1 MAGKGQPKGFVG
13 NPIGKNQYVDKAG
26 MGERTKTLSVRVTL
40 NMDKAIRDS
49 IKAKGITLTQWVED
63 AFERKLKDLEQESKD
78 D

>member
-1 MAGKGQPKGFVG
+1 MAGKGQTKGFVG

-26 MGERTKTLSVRVTL
+26 TGERTKTLSVRVTL
-40 NMDKAIRDS
+40 DMDKAIRDS

-63 AFERKLKDLEQESKD
+63 AFERKLKDLEEESED